1 MPRSVTVMSINITPP
16 VKPETQTKRIQLM
29 VTPSFKERLEI
40 AARRYDCSLNS
51 MINQLAAA
59 ALLQL
64 EEQEQGGGQ
73 Q

>member
-1 MPRSVTVMSINITPP
+1 MSINITPP
-16 VKPETQTKRIQLM
+16 VKPETQTERIQLM
-29 VTPSFKERLEI
+29 VTPSFKQRLFT
-40 AARRYDCSLNS
+40 ASRRYDCSLNS

-64 EEQEQGGGQ
+64 EEQEQQGGDQ